1 MRILIVVPEQD
12 RISGNWVTATRFQ
25 QGLRAHGQQV
35 VIEETGLQP
44 EPRFLERIQAFAP
57 DVAILLHAYRTGK
70 PWLEATDDRWLPT
83 VVLLTG
89 TDINHGL
96 ENPLQQDVINT
107 ILRQAE
113 RVLLQNPLLAK
124 AFSSRHPEL
133 SVNLRELPPGIS
145 LGKEEYPL
153 RDRHQLAKDA
163 TLFLCPAGLR
173 AVKGPLELLELF
185 DQVITHSSDVLLAFC
200 GPIIEEEYSQRFLSA
215 LEARPWAHYLGAIP
229 TQAMA
234 SAMREADVVVNS
246 SQTEGL
252 ANSLLE
258 AATLGIPILAHKIP
272 GNIAI
277 VQHETNGLLYT
288 SQEEFVVYSRQLL
301 NRKRR
306 QQLSSPEPG
315 RYDPDNE
322 ALALLRFLQ
331 QAVQSGKKQ
340 RSSGSREGF
349 CDKSRRQKR
358 LL

>member
-25 QGLRAHGQQV
+25 QGLSTHGQQV
-35 VIEETGLQP
+35 IIEETGLQP

-57 DVAILLHAYRTGK
+57 DVAILLHAYRSGK
-70 PWLEATDDRWLPT
+70 PWLQATAGRRLPT

-96 ENPLQQDVINT
+96 ENPQQQDVISR

-113 RVLLQNPLLAK
+113 LVLLQNPLLAK
-124 AFSSRHPEL
+124 AFSSSHPEL
-133 SVNLRELPPGIS
+133 SVNLRELPPGIR
-145 LGKEEYPL
+145 LGKEEYHL
-153 RDRHQLAKDA
+153 RDKHQLTKDA

-173 AVKGPLELLELF
+173 SVKGLLQLLELF
-185 DQVITHSSDVLLAFC
+185 DQVITHRSDVLLVFC
-200 GPIIEEEYSQRFLSA
+200 GPVIEEEYSQRFLSA
-215 LEARPWAHYLGAIP
+215 LEARPWAHYLGTIP
-229 TQAMA
+229 SEAMA
-234 SAMREADVVVNS
+234 NAMQEADVVVNN

-277 VQHETNGLLYT
+277 VEHEINGLLYT
-288 SQEEFVVYSRQLL
+288 SQEEFVAYSRQLL
-301 NRKRR
+301 TRARR

-322 ALALLRFLQ
+322 ALVLLRFLQ
-331 QAVQSGKKQ
+331 QAVQSGKQ
-340 RSSGSREGF
+340 QVSAG
-349 CDKSRRQKR
+349 
-358 LL
+358 

>member
-25 QGLRAHGQQV
+25 QGLSAHGQQV
-35 VIEETGLQP
+35 IVEETGLKP

-57 DVAILLHAYRTGK
+57 DVTILLHAYRSGK
-70 PWLEATDDRWLPT
+70 PWLKATADRRLPT

-96 ENPLQQDVINT
+96 ENPQQQDVINR
-107 ILRQAE
+107 ILRQSE
-113 RVLLQNPLLAK
+113 LVLLQNPLLAK
-124 AFSSRHPEL
+124 AFSSSYPEH
-133 SVNLRELPPGIS
+133 SINLRELPPGIR
-145 LGKEEYPL
+145 LGKEEYHL

-173 AVKGPLELLELF
+173 SVKGPLELLELF
-185 DQVITHSSDVLLAFC
+185 DQVSTHSSDVQLAFC

-215 LEARPWAHYLGAIP
+215 LETRPWAHYLGAIP

-234 SAMREADVVVNS
+234 SAMREADVVVNN

-272 GNIAI
+272 GNIAV

-288 SQEEFVVYSRQLL
+288 SQEEFVVYSIQLL
-301 NRKRR
+301 NRERR
-306 QQLSSPEPG
+306 QQLSSPEPD
-315 RYDPDNE
+315 RYDPDKE

-331 QAVQSGKKQ
+331 QAVQSGKQ
-340 RSSGSREGF
+340 QTS
-349 CDKSRRQKR
+349 
-358 LL
+358 

>member
-35 VIEETGLQP
+35 VVEETGLQP
-44 EPRFLERIQAFAP
+44 EPRFLDRIQAFAP
-57 DVAILLHAYRTGK
+57 DVTILLHAYRTGK
-70 PWLEATDDRWLPT
+70 PWLEATAGRRLPT

-96 ENPLQQDVINT
+96 ENPLQQDVIHT

-113 RVLLQNPLLAK
+113 IVLLQNPLLAK
-124 AFSSRHPEL
+124 AFSSSHPEL
-133 SVNLRELPPGIS
+133 SVNLRELPPGIR
-145 LGKEEYPL
+145 LGNEEYHL

-200 GPIIEEEYSQRFLSA
+200 GPIIEEDYSQRFLSA
-215 LEARPWAHYLGAIP
+215 LEARPWARYLGAIP

-234 SAMREADVVVNS
+234 SAMRGADVVVNS

-288 SQEEFVVYSRQLL
+288 SREEFVVYSRQLL
-301 NRKRR
+301 NRERR

-322 ALALLRFLQ
+322 ALALLSFLQ
-331 QAVQSGKKQ
+331 QAAPSEKP
-340 RSSGSREGF
+340 
-349 CDKSRRQKR
+349 
-358 LL
+358 

>member
-12 RISGNWVTATRFQ
+12 RISGNWVTAMRFQ
-25 QGLRAHGQQV
+25 QGLSALGQQV
-35 VIEETGLQP
+35 MVEGTGLQP
-44 EPRFLERIQAFAP
+44 EPLFLERIQAFAP
-57 DVAILLHAYRTGK
+57 DVTILLHAYRSGK
-70 PWLEATDDRWLPT
+70 PWLEATTGRRLPT

-96 ENPLQQDVINT
+96 ENPQQQDVISR
-107 ILRQAE
+107 ILRQAQ

-124 AFSSRHPEL
+124 ALSSSHPEL
-133 SVNLRELPPGIS
+133 SVNLRELPPGIN
-145 LGKEEYPL
+145 LGTEEYLL
-153 RDRHQLAKDA
+153 RDRHQLAKEA

-173 AVKGPLELLELF
+173 SVKGPLQLLEMF

-215 LEARPWAHYLGAIP
+215 LEERPWARYLGAIP

-234 SAMREADVVVNS
+234 SAMREADVVVNN

-272 GNIAI
+272 GNLAV

-288 SQEEFVVYSRQLL
+288 SHEEFVDYSIQLL
-301 NRKRR
+301 NGKRR
-306 QQLSSPEPG
+306 QQLSSPDPG

-322 ALALLRFLQ
+322 ALALLTFLQ
-331 QAVQSGKKQ
+331 QAVASG
-340 RSSGSREGF
+340 
-349 CDKSRRQKR
+349 
-358 LL
+358 

>member
-25 QGLRAHGQQV
+25 QGLSAHGQQV
-35 VIEETGLQP
+35 IVEETGLQP

-57 DVAILLHAYRTGK
+57 DVTILLHAYRSGK
-70 PWLEATDDRWLPT
+70 PWLKATADRRLPT

-96 ENPLQQDVINT
+96 ENPQQQDVIKR

-113 RVLLQNPLLAK
+113 LVLLQNPLLAK
-124 AFSSRHPEL
+124 AFSSSYPEH
-133 SVNLRELPPGIS
+133 SINLRELPPGIR
-145 LGKEEYPL
+145 LGKEEYHL

-173 AVKGPLELLELF
+173 SVKRPLELLELF
-185 DQVITHSSDVLLAFC
+185 DQVNTHSSDVQLAFC

-215 LEARPWAHYLGAIP
+215 LETRPWAHYLGAIP

-272 GNIAI
+272 GNIAV

-288 SQEEFVVYSRQLL
+288 SQEEFVVYSIQLL
-301 NRKRR
+301 NRERR
-306 QQLSSPEPG
+306 QQLSSPEPD
-315 RYDPDNE
+315 RYDPDKE

-331 QAVQSGKKQ
+331 QAVQSGKQ
-340 RSSGSREGF
+340 
-349 CDKSRRQKR
+349 QTP
-358 LL
+358 

>member
-25 QGLRAHGQQV
+25 QGLSAHGQQV
-35 VIEETGLQP
+35 VVEETGLQP

-57 DVAILLHAYRTGK
+57 DVTILLHAYRSGK
-70 PWLEATDDRWLPT
+70 PWLKATADRRLPT

-96 ENPLQQDVINT
+96 ENPQQQDVINR

-113 RVLLQNPLLAK
+113 LVLLQNPLLAK
-124 AFSSRHPEL
+124 AFSSSYPEL
-133 SVNLRELPPGIS
+133 SINLRELPPGIR
-145 LGKEEYPL
+145 LGKEEYHL

-173 AVKGPLELLELF
+173 SVKGPLELLELF
-185 DQVITHSSDVLLAFC
+185 DQVNTHSSDVQLAFC

-215 LEARPWAHYLGAIP
+215 LETRPWAHYLGAIP

-272 GNIAI
+272 GNIAV

-288 SQEEFVVYSRQLL
+288 SQEEFVVYSIQLL
-301 NRKRR
+301 NRERR
-306 QQLSSPEPG
+306 QQLSSPEPD
-315 RYDPDNE
+315 RYDPDKE

-331 QAVQSGKKQ
+331 QAVQSGKQ
-340 RSSGSREGF
+340 QTS
-349 CDKSRRQKR
+349 
-358 LL
+358 

>member
-12 RISGNWVTATRFQ
+12 RISGNWVTAMRFQ
-25 QGLRAHGQQV
+25 QGLSALGQQV
-35 VIEETGLQP
+35 IVEGTGLQP

-57 DVAILLHAYRTGK
+57 DVTILLHAYRSGK
-70 PWLEATDDRWLPT
+70 PWLKATADRRLPT

-96 ENPLQQDVINT
+96 ENPQQQDVINR

-113 RVLLQNPLLAK
+113 LVLLQNPLLAK
-124 AFSSRHPEL
+124 AFSSSYPEH
-133 SVNLRELPPGIS
+133 SINLRELPPGIR
-145 LGKEEYPL
+145 LGKEEYHL

-173 AVKGPLELLELF
+173 SVKGPLELLELF
-185 DQVITHSSDVLLAFC
+185 DQVITHSSDIQLAFC

-215 LEARPWAHYLGAIP
+215 LETRPWAHYLGAIP

-234 SAMREADVVVNS
+234 SAMREADVVVNN

-272 GNIAI
+272 GNIAV

-301 NRKRR
+301 NKERR

-331 QAVQSGKKQ
+331 QAIQSGK
-340 RSSGSREGF
+340 
-349 CDKSRRQKR
+349 
-358 LL
+358 

>member
-70 PWLEATDDRWLPT
+70 PWLETTEDRWLPT

-124 AFSSRHPEL
+124 AFSSSHPEL

-185 DQVITHSSDVLLAFC
+185 DQVITQSSDVLLAFC